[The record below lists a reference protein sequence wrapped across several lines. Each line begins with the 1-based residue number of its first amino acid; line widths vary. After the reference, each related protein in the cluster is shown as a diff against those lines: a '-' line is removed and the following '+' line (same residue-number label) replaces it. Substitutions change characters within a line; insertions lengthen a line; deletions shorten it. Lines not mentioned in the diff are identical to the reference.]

1 MGVNATLV
9 ETLRG
14 TKEGI
19 NMKKIAVVTDSA
31 SGVDQAYR
39 EKHDV
44 KVLPMS
50 VIIDGVAYRD
60 GIDATTEEIYDML
73 KESGEGA
80 KTSQPTIGEFMEIY
94 EAIEADDEY
103 EAVISVHASSELTG
117 TYQSSLSASEDMSK
131 PVYVIDSRI
140 GSYPMKQMVEHAVE
154 SRESD
159 KDIEEVVEEIREMTR
174 STQLYLLPQSFNQ
187 MRKSGRVSASQ
198 SMLASVLNIH
208 LKLEF
213 DDGKVVV
220 GEKLRTKKKIYNAVL
235 ANLEEHVKEEGVKTL
250 GLVHAGSASLVD
262 EWKKKIKER
271 LPDVNLMVEPLVTV
285 AGVHTGHGTIGFG
298 FIKGR

>member
-1 MGVNATLV
+1 
-9 ETLRG
+9 
-14 TKEGI
+14 
-19 NMKKIAVVTDSA
+19 MKKIAVVTDSA

-298 FIKGR
+298 FTKGR

>member
-1 MGVNATLV
+1 
-9 ETLRG
+9 
-14 TKEGI
+14 
-19 NMKKIAVVTDSA
+19 MKKIAVVTDSA
-31 SGVDQAYR
+31 SGVDQAYK

-50 VIIDGVAYRD
+50 VIINGVAYRD

-94 EAIEADDEY
+94 EALEADDDY
-103 EAVISVHASSELTG
+103 EAVIAIHASSELTG
-117 TYQSSLSASEDMSK
+117 TYQSSISASEGMSK

-154 SRESD
+154 ARESD
-159 KDIEEVVEEIREMTR
+159 KDIEAVVDEIREMTTQ
-174 STQLYLLPQSFNQ
+174 TQLYLLPQSFSQ
-187 MRKSGRVSASQ
+187 MRKSGRISASQ

-220 GEKLRTKKKIYNAVL
+220 GEKLRTKKKIVNAVL
-235 ANLEEHVKEEGVKTL
+235 ENLESHVEEDAVETIGI
-250 GLVHAGSASLVD
+250 VHAGSSSLVD
-262 EWKKKIKER
+262 EWKRKIKER
-271 LPDVNLMVEPLVTV
+271 LPQVDLVVEPLVTV

-298 FIKGR
+298 FTKGR

>member
-39 EKHDV
+39 DKHDV

-50 VIIDGVAYRD
+50 VIINGVAYRD

-94 EAIEADDEY
+94 EAIEADYEY
-103 EAVISVHASSELTG
+103 EAVIAVHASSELTG

-140 GSYPMKQMVEHAVE
+140 GSYPMKQMVEHAVA

-174 STQLYLLPQSFNQ
+174 NAQLYLLPQSFSQ
-187 MRKSGRVSASQ
+187 MRKSGRISASQ

-235 ANLEEHVKEEGVKTL
+235 ANLEEHVKAGGVKTL

-262 EWKKKIKER
+262 EWKKKIEER
-271 LPDVNLMVEPLVTV
+271 LPDVNLVVEPLVTV

-298 FIKGR
+298 FTKGR

>member
-1 MGVNATLV
+1 
-9 ETLRG
+9 
-14 TKEGI
+14 
-19 NMKKIAVVTDSA
+19 MKKIAVVTDSA
-31 SGVDQAYR
+31 SGVDYAYK

-50 VIIDGVAYRD
+50 VIINGVAYRD

-94 EAIEADDEY
+94 EALEADDDY
-103 EAVISVHASSELTG
+103 EAVIAIHASSELTG
-117 TYQSSLSASEDMSK
+117 TYQSSISASEGMSK

-154 SRESD
+154 ARESD
-159 KDIEEVVEEIREMTR
+159 KDIEEVVDEIREMTTQ
-174 STQLYLLPQSFNQ
+174 TQLYLLPQSFSQ

-220 GEKLRTKKKIYNAVL
+220 GEKLRTKKKIVNAVL
-235 ANLEEHVKEEGVKTL
+235 ENLESHIKEDAVETIGI
-250 GLVHAGSASLVD
+250 VHAGSSSLVD
-262 EWKKKIKER
+262 EWKRKIKER
-271 LPDVNLMVEPLVTV
+271 LPQVDLVVEPLVTV

-298 FIKGR
+298 FTKGR

>member
-1 MGVNATLV
+1 
-9 ETLRG
+9 
-14 TKEGI
+14 
-19 NMKKIAVVTDSA
+19 MKKIAVVTDSA

-80 KTSQPTIGEFMEIY
+80 TTSQPTIGEFMEIY

-298 FIKGR
+298 FTKGR

>member
-1 MGVNATLV
+1 
-9 ETLRG
+9 
-14 TKEGI
+14 
-19 NMKKIAVVTDSA
+19 MKKIAVVTDSA
-31 SGVDQAYR
+31 SGVDYAYK

-50 VIIDGVAYRD
+50 VIINGVAYRD

-94 EAIEADDEY
+94 EALEADDDY
-103 EAVISVHASSELTG
+103 EAVIAIHASSELTG
-117 TYQSSLSASEDMSK
+117 TYQSSISASEGMSK

-154 SRESD
+154 ARESD
-159 KDIEEVVEEIREMTR
+159 KDIEEVVDEIREMTTQ
-174 STQLYLLPQSFNQ
+174 TQLYLLPQSFSQ

-220 GEKLRTKKKIYNAVL
+220 GEKLRTKKKIVNAVL
-235 ANLEEHVKEEGVKTL
+235 ENLESHVKEDAVETIGI
-250 GLVHAGSASLVD
+250 VHAGSSSLVD
-262 EWKKKIKER
+262 EWKRKIKER
-271 LPDVNLMVEPLVTV
+271 LPQVDLVVEPLVTV

-298 FIKGR
+298 FTKGR